1 MTDSDAVVPKPG
13 GPPAETAD
21 PVAPESAAELA
32 RLVAD
37 ADQERQ
43 QAAKESDEVVLPED
57 LLPGTREVQTS
68 LRVGLRKFGASTF
81 VVLAVI
87 VALDNLQSSGLSV
100 LAPNIRSSY
109 HVSSGLIVFV
119 SGISGAF
126 LVLGIVPMG
135 WLADRFRRAPI
146 IGLATLFFGVMVFLS
161 GLATNIFL
169 FFCAR
174 FGAGISQASTQ
185 TVHGTLLAD
194 TYPISL
200 RGRIGAGMGIATG
213 IATALSPI
221 LVGSIATAVGGPQ
234 GWRWAFYVLAVP
246 IIAVAAVAFRL
257 REPPRGQH
265 EKMDVL
271 GEVDEGTQPVPPS
284 LEAAFARIL
293 KIRTMK
299 MCLIAFAAMG
309 FGLFTAPVLGNL
321 FLQQQYGLD
330 AFRRGLI
337 GTIGSLGVL
346 VALPFVGRYYDRLYR
361 IDPAKAL
368 ALVGKIILPVAVLVP
383 IQYFMPNAVLWTVF
397 SVLVTACFLSAFAMV
412 GPILITVAPY
422 HLRGLTSAVGAIY
435 LFFVGATGG
444 AVLSAGLDQS
454 LGPRAAVIIVVVP
467 STIIGAYM
475 IMRGSRY
482 IRNDLSLVVV
492 ELQEEREEHRRQGA
506 DPSSIPVLQLANVD
520 FSYGNVQVLFGV
532 GFEVRRSEVLALLGT
547 NGAGKS
553 TALKVAAGL
562 VTSDRGVVR
571 FNGRTVTYA
580 TPEQRS
586 RLGIHLLPGGRG
598 VFGEMTVV
606 ENLEMGGFAYRSDRA
621 ELRRRTERVLEIFPF
636 LREAKGRRADT
647 LSGGQQQMLAL
658 AIALLH
664 DPEVLMID
672 ELSLGLAPIVVQ
684 ELLRVVERL
693 KESGVTMIIVE
704 QSLNV
709 AAAVADRAVFMEKG
723 QVRFEGPMAELMER
737 DDLARAVFL
746 GGEVPVR

>member
-1 MTDSDAVVPKPG
+1 MREGDAAFEHEPVVSAVVP
-13 GPPAETAD
+13 D
-21 PVAPESAAELA
+21 PRGEDPAELA
-32 RLVAD
+32 RLIAD
-37 ADQERQ
+37 PGQEQQRAATEDSDQ
-43 QAAKESDEVVLPED
+43 VVLPED
-57 LLPGTREVQTS
+57 LLPGTREEQTS
-68 LRVGLRKFGASTF
+68 LREGLHKFGASTF
-81 VVLAVI
+81 AVLAVI

-109 HVSSGLIVFV
+109 HVSSGVIVFV
-119 SGISGAF
+119 AGISGAF

-146 IGLATLFFGVMVFLS
+146 IGLATFFFGVMVFLS

-185 TVHGTLLAD
+185 TVHGSLLAD

-234 GWRWAFYVLAVP
+234 GWRWAFYILAVP
-246 IIAVAAVAFRL
+246 ILAVAVLSFRL

-265 EKMDVL
+265 EKLDVL
-271 GEVDEGTQPVPPS
+271 GELVEGSQPVPPS
-284 LEAAFARIL
+284 LEAAFARIM

-299 MCLIAFAAMG
+299 MCLVAFAAMG
-309 FGLFTAPVLGNL
+309 FGLFTVPVLGNL
-321 FLQQQYGLD
+321 FLQQQYGLN

-337 GTIGSLGVL
+337 GTIGSIGVL

-361 IDPAKAL
+361 VDPARAL
-368 ALVGKIILPVAVLVP
+368 ALVGKLILPVAVLVP

-397 SVLVTACFLSAFAMV
+397 AVLVTVLSLCAFSMV

-422 HLRGLTSAVGAIY
+422 HLRGLTTAVGAIY

-444 AVLSAGLDQS
+444 AVVSAGLDQS
-454 LGPRAAVIIVVVP
+454 LGPRAAVIIVMVP
-467 STIIGAYM
+467 TTIIGAYM
-475 IMRGSRY
+475 ILRGSHY
-482 IRNDLSLVVV
+482 IRNDLSLVVM
-492 ELQEEREEHRRQGA
+492 ELQEEREEHRRQAA
-506 DPSSIPVLQLANVD
+506 DPASIPVLQLANID
-520 FSYGNVQVLFGV
+520 FSYGHVQVLFGV
-532 GFEVRRSEVLALLGT
+532 GFEVLRGEVLALLGT

-571 FNGRTVTYA
+571 LNGRTVTYA

-598 VFGEMTVV
+598 VFGEMTVM
-606 ENLEMGGFAYRSDRA
+606 ENLEMGGFAYRSDRS
-621 ELRRRTERVLEIFPF
+621 ELRRRIERALGTFPVLN
-636 LREAKGRRADT
+636 RVKSQRADT

-664 DPEVLMID
+664 DPEVLMVD

-684 ELLRVVERL
+684 ELLEIVERL
-693 KESGVTMIIVE
+693 KEQGVTMVIVE

-723 QVRFEGPMAELMER
+723 TVQFEGPIAELMER
-737 DDLARAVFL
+737 EDLARAVFL
-746 GGEVPVR
+746 GGEVPV